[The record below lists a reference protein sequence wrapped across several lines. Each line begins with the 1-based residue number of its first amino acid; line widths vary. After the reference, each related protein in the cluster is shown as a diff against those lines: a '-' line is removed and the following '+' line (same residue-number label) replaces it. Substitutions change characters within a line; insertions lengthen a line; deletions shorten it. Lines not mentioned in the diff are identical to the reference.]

1 MTSFSYNVLELI
13 GVPFF
18 FFSSIFFCLENLY
31 EECLGLF
38 EVFVS
43 KTYEYIGI
51 YVYCLSGVTVL

>member
-13 GVPFF
+13 GVT
-18 FFSSIFFCLENLY
+18 FFSSIFFFLENLY

-51 YVYCLSGVTVL
+51 YVYCLSGVTVS

>member
-13 GVPFF
+13 GVT

-51 YVYCLSGVTVL
+51 YVYCLSGVTVS